1 MENTSKILINIT
13 KTRTCLINIAQYR
26 GAKVREYSAQR
37 FLTVASHCLSFS
49 SLLLE
54 VFTNFRF
61 KQDSRPA

>member
-37 FLTVASHCLSFS
+37 FLTVASHCFLVFEFTTRSFHKFS
-49 SLLLE
+49 I
-54 VFTNFRF
+54 
-61 KQDSRPA
+61 